1 MFSEKSRLV
10 EKRENPF
17 YGSYKENNILEEIH
31 WQNKRKK
38 RQLAMVVVVTMIL
51 VVLAIAVALVITL
64 PPLLDARA
72 AAILDPEDPPS
83 LLAPSPSILSQNI
96 KSAVCSDSSIC
107 SNIGKDVLQNLNGSA
122 VDAAVAMTLC
132 VGVTNPQSSGL
143 GGGLFMVIF
152 NSTGSAMH
160 AINARETVPSGVNPA
175 LYESDPSSSV
185 NGGLA
190 VGIPGEI
197 AGLWEAHQKFGRV
210 AWPDLVKFSQD
221 LALNGFAVSKQLA
234 VSLVQHKE
242 KISGDPTLRSEF
254 INPATGEPWL
264 EGDVMARPRLAVTLE
279 TLGAEGVQGFYNGTI
294 AANILRDIQNANG
307 IITAEDLS
315 SYRPI
320 WDTPISYSVTSNLT
334 MYSPPFPSS
343 GPVVALALG
352 ILDGFGRK
360 RHEEMTVADIGVDT
374 HRLAEVLKYATSY
387 RSLVADPMYA
397 NTTGIEERLLSPV
410 FATELRDKLEEYK
423 TYDDP
428 RQYGAQFSLTEDA
441 GTAHISI
448 IGPDGDAVA
457 LTTTINLAF
466 GAGFMGDASGIIFNN
481 ELNDFSLGT
490 ENDKFGLPG
499 NPDNKIEAG
508 KRPASSM
515 APLIFLNHNHVPVF
529 ATGGS
534 GGLQI
539 LPAVISTSWRALY
552 RYMDIKQATDYPR
565 IAPDFYNTRLNYE
578 YGLPKSVVEE
588 LKRRGHATHRI
599 SDTVE
604 NPERYIGSVNSVCRT
619 HTNGMILANADFRR
633 HGEPAG
639 FD

>member
-38 RQLAMVVVVTMIL
+38 RQLAMVVTVTLIL

-72 AAILDPEDPPS
+72 AAVLDPEDPPS
-83 LLAPSPSILSQNI
+83 LLASSSSILGQYSEA
-96 KSAVCSDSSIC
+96 AVSSDSSIC
-107 SNIGKDVLQNLNGSA
+107 SDIGRNVLQTNNGSA
-122 VDAAVAMTLC
+122 VDAAIAMTLC

-143 GGGLFMVIF
+143 GGGLFMVIY
-152 NSTGSAMH
+152 NSNGSTVH
-160 AINARETVPSGVNPA
+160 AINARETVPSGVDPS
-175 LYESDPSSSV
+175 LYETNPSSSM

-190 VGIPGEI
+190 VGIPGEM
-197 AGLWEAHQKFGRV
+197 AGLWEAHQRFGKV
-210 AWPDLVKFSQD
+210 AWADLVKFSQD

-234 VSLVQHKE
+234 VSLEQHRE
-242 KISGDPTLRSEF
+242 KINSDPTLRSEF
-254 INPATGEPWL
+254 INPATSEPWL
-264 EGDVMARPRLAVTLE
+264 EGDIMARPRLAVTLE
-279 TLGAEGVQGFYNGTI
+279 TLGAEGFQGFYNGTI

-315 SYRPI
+315 SYSPT

-334 MYSPPFPSS
+334 MYSSPFPSS

-352 ILDGFGRK
+352 ILDGFGQK

-387 RSLVADPMYA
+387 RSLVADPNFA
-397 NTTGIEERLLSPV
+397 NTTGIEEQLLSPE
-410 FATELRDKLEEYK
+410 FASELRDKLEEYK

-428 RQYGAQFSLTEDA
+428 RQYGAQFSLTADA

-466 GAGFMGDASGIIFNN
+466 GAGFMGDATGIIFNN

-490 ENDKFGLPG
+490 TEDKFGLPG

-515 APLIFLNHNHVPVF
+515 APLIFVNNNNRPVF

-534 GGLQI
+534 GGLHI
-539 LPAVISTSWRALY
+539 LPAVISTTWRALY
-552 RYMDIKQATDYPR
+552 RYMDIKEATDYPR
-565 IAPDFYNTRLNYE
+565 IAPDYYNSWLDYE

-588 LKRRGHATHRI
+588 LKRRGHDTHRI

-619 HTNGMILANADFRR
+619 KQSGIILANADFRR
-633 HGEPAG
+633 HGNPAG
-639 FD
+639 F